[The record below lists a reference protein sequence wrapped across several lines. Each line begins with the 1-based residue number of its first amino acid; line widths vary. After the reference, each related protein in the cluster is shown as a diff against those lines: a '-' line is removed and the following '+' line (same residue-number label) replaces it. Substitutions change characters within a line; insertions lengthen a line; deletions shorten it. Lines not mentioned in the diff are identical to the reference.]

1 MKRLK
6 FLLKIFGI
14 LAGLII
20 LSLIGSELIVSM
32 STSDKLFDSVQE
44 IPKNKVGLVLGT
56 SNRLVNGNQNLYY
69 KYRIDAAVELFKSG
83 KIEYILVSGD
93 NATMYYNEPTTMQ
106 KDLVE
111 RGIPEDRIFLDYA
124 GFRTLDSIVRSKE
137 VFGQSSITVIS
148 QPFHNERAVFI
159 AGNKEIEAVGFNA
172 RDVSRKYG
180 VKVRI
185 REQLARVKVMWDL
198 VVGVEPKF
206 LGDPV
211 LIE

>member
-6 FLLKIFGI
+6 FLLKLFGA
-14 LAGLII
+14 LTGLII
-20 LSLIGSELIVSM
+20 LSLIGSELIVSLT
-32 STSDKLFDSVQE
+32 TSDKLFDSVQD
-44 IPKNKVGLVLGT
+44 IPQNKVGLVLGT
-56 SNRLVNGNQNLYY
+56 SNRLVNGTQNLYY
-69 KYRIDAAVELFKSG
+69 KYRIDAAVALFKAG

-93 NATMYYNEPTTMQ
+93 NGTMYYNEPTTMQ

-137 VFGQSSITVIS
+137 VFGQASITVIS

-159 AGNKEIEAVGFNA
+159 AGNKGIEAIGFNA

-180 VKVRI
+180 IKVRV
-185 REQLARVKVMWDL
+185 REQLARVLVMWDL
-198 VVGVEPKF
+198 IVGVEPKF

>member
-14 LAGLII
+14 LFGLII
-20 LSLIGSELIVSM
+20 LSLIGSELIVSLT
-32 STSDKLFDSVQE
+32 TSDKLFDSVQD
-44 IPKNKVGLVLGT
+44 IPENKVGLVLGT
-56 SNRLVNGNQNLYY
+56 SNKLVNGNQNLYY
-69 KYRIDAAVELFKSG
+69 KYRIDAAVALFKAG

-159 AGNKEIEAVGFNA
+159 AGNKGIEAIGFNA

-180 VKVRI
+180 IKVRI

-198 VVGVEPKF
+198 LAGVEPKF

-211 LIE
+211 MIE

>member
-6 FLLKIFGI
+6 FLLKIFGVI
-14 LAGLII
+14 TGLIL
-20 LSLIGSELIVSM
+20 LSLIGSELIVSL
-32 STSDKLFDSVQE
+32 STDDQLYDSVQD

-56 SNRLVNGNQNLYY
+56 SNRLVNGNKNLYY
-69 KYRIDAAVELFKSG
+69 TYRIDAAVALFTSG

-93 NATMYYNEPTTMQ
+93 NSTRYYDEPTTMQ
-106 KDLVE
+106 NDLIA
-111 RGIPEDRIFLDYA
+111 RGIPADRIFMDYA

-137 VFGQSSITVIS
+137 VFGQTSITVIS
-148 QPFHNERAVFI
+148 QPFHNARAVFI
-159 AGNKEIEAVGFNA
+159 AGNKGIEAIGFNA

-180 VKVRI
+180 LKVRA

-198 VVGVEPKF
+198 LVGVEPKF

-211 LIE
+211 LIQ